1 MAPCSAWTRLWL
13 GLASWG
19 PSVLLGT
26 SQPPA
31 LPSAGLLVAFEATT
45 GVEYDRNRQ
54 VVSWSSVHDT
64 HWSVAKSNASR
75 RANRDQ
81 RSANAALDLTLR
93 GDEHGLPGLAKAH
106 ELDGRDLADARP
118 MFIDRGDG
126 LAAIE
131 FDGDDYLE
139 LPVAYQPRDGGLTL
153 VALLR
158 LIDDPTTSAQ
168 DDPQE
173 ASAASGVSTRKRR
186 PHSTR
191 YWFGMGSPAS
201 SGDVQYSVS
210 AIGSQIRLHVV
221 PGNPARHLGMFWFSS
236 TLSYAAT

>member
-1 MAPCSAWTRLWL
+1 MLHGTLSHP
-13 GLASWG
+13 
-19 PSVLLGT
+19 PS
-26 SQPPA
+26 
-31 LPSAGLLVAFEATT
+31 LPSAGLLVAFEATA
-45 GVEYDRNRQ
+45 GVDYDRNQQ
-54 VVSWSSVHDT
+54 VVSWSSSHGT
-64 HWSVAKSNASR
+64 HWSVARSNASR

-81 RSANAALDLTLR
+81 RSANAALDATLR
-93 GDEHGLPGLAKAH
+93 SEAHGLPGLAKAH

-118 MFIDRGDG
+118 MFVDRGEG
-126 LAAIE
+126 LAALE

-139 LPVAYQPRDGGLTL
+139 LPVAYQPHDGGLTL

-158 LIDDPTTSAQ
+158 LVDDPTVSPQ
-168 DDPQE
+168 DDPQGG
-173 ASAASGVSTRKRR
+173 SVASGVSRKRR

-221 PGNPARHLGMFWFSS
+221 PGKLCPATKHSDRLALLYM
-236 TLSYAAT
+236 